1 MRIFH
6 AADSDKSFQL
16 DELCV
21 FMWKMA
27 LIPFA
32 VVTNTPSA
40 YKYER
45 IYMCVNTSAHKHTHV
60 C

>member
-16 DELCV
+16 DELRV

-32 VVTNTPSA
+32 GATNTPSA
-40 YKYER
+40 YKYE
-45 IYMCVNTSAHKHTHV
+45 
-60 C
+60 